1 MQENIKL
8 ETDRKKERMQ
18 YKGKENLVMSNEKKR
33 RKQTS
38 ISKEEIKNEKKT
50 QQANKY
56 WEEDG

>member
-1 MQENIKL
+1 
-8 ETDRKKERMQ
+8 MQ